1 MGDGVD
7 TGDTVC
13 QDWCHVL
20 PDDPPPH
27 TQIKSLW
34 RRSLG
39 PMGERL
45 LTQAVKCLARD
56 GALHTIRQDERCA
69 SWEPALARDPLKNMA

>member
-20 PDDPPPH
+20 PDDTP
-27 TQIKSLW
+27 QSLW

-39 PMGERL
+39 PMGVLL
-45 LTQAVKCLARD
+45 LTQAVKWLARD
-56 GALHTIRQDERCA
+56 GILHTMRQDERCA
-69 SWEPALARDPLKNMA
+69 TWEPALAREPLKNMV